1 LPFAAASPAPE
12 RLRVLLVEDDPAEA
26 EAALRAL
33 QVSAPAIEVQRV
45 GDGKEALDYL
55 FCSGRHAGRDPAEQ
69 PALVVLDVKLPKVDG
84 IELLRRMKGSQ
95 LKGIRV
101 LVTASSREE
110 REVLQSYGLGVDAFL
125 VKPVAAQAMR
135 EAVEKLGLG

>member
-1 LPFAAASPAPE
+1 MPFAAASPAPE

-33 QVSAPAIEVQRV
+33 QASAPAIEVQRV
-45 GDGKEALDYL
+45 GDGEEALDYL

-69 PALVVLDVKLPKVDG
+69 PALVVLDIKLPKVDG

-95 LKGIRV
+95 LKSIRV

-110 REVLQSYGLGVDAFL
+110 REVLQSYRLGVDAFL